1 MDHLGRNPSFPDFGE
16 KGFVGADHEVTLL
29 YKVLHVNRDG
39 NLATAPDSKSMSALV
54 DRLTPRATLMVVGAG
69 LEWLTVTP
77 LQHIAGSKVIH
88 GWTSGHPRDSQDTL
102 QFSALSGVRPMIER
116 YPLEKAAE
124 AYDHMTQRA
133 RAISGRADDG
143 TITSKNTNHER
154 HEVPR
159 RNHWHHNPS

>member
-1 MDHLGRNPSFPDFGE
+1 MN
-16 KGFVGADHEVTLL
+16 VL
-29 YKVLHVNRDG
+29 YTTKYFMSIETA
-39 NLATAPDSKSMSALV
+39 NLATATDSKSMSALV
-54 DRLTPRATLMVVGAG
+54 DRLTPRGTLVVVGAG
-69 LEWLTVTP
+69 LESLTVTP

-88 GWTSGHPRDSQDTL
+88 GWASGHPRDSRDTL

-143 TITSKNTNHER
+143 TITSKNTNHEG